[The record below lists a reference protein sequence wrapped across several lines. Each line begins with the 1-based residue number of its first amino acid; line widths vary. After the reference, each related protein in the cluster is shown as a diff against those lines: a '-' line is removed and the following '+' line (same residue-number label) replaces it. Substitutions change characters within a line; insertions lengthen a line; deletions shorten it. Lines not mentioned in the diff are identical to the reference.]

1 MKYIRTKDGIF
12 EKTEWQCDLSG
23 EMFLVKANNKFGNES
38 VFVDEIL
45 KQADTIE
52 ELCDEFVIYQLWTK
66 SYYIGTKAV
75 GSIKSNIESKYYLSM
90 GYENPVVYGAIWVE
104 NKGLIFVARMNNEG
118 VMELL

>member
-1 MKYIRTKDGIF
+1 MKYIKYEDLLNHKEIRIIKV
-12 EKTEWQCDLSG
+12 ELKPNAKMTEEEWFRFMVSG
-23 EMFLVKANNKFGNES
+23 N
-38 VFVDEIL
+38 IL
-45 KQADTIE
+45 KIADTIE